1 MMRVAIS
8 RLFSAPLLKLDLINL
23 KVSSLSFYALAKLTD
38 LALYNRA
45 QQLMHA

>member
-8 RLFSAPLLKLDLINL
+8 RLFSAPLLKLDLNL
-23 KVSSLSFYALAKLTD
+23 KASSLTFSSLAKSTD
-38 LALYNRA
+38 LALYSHA